1 MEPNKDALRKWVAKL
16 RDPNSKQTVGYLGTA
31 DGRRCCLGVAC
42 DVAVENG
49 VILAPYIPQG
59 SPDPDLA
66 IFYGSVGAASV
77 LPYEVSEWLGV
88 ESDPILNY
96 VDSEEKIPQRATLLN
111 DSHGWT
117 FPQIAD
123 AIEEMYNLREKDTEK

>member
-16 RDPNSKQTVGYLGTA
+16 RDPNSKQMIGTLGIA
-31 DGRRCCLGVAC
+31 NGERCCLGVAC

-49 VILAPYIPQG
+49 IISAPTPREDSVLY
-59 SPDPDLA
+59 
-66 IFYGSVGAASV
+66 YGSEEAVSV

-88 ESDPILNY
+88 EIDPILGY
-96 VDSEEKIPQRATLLN
+96 ADSEEKIPQRATPLN
-111 DSHGWT
+111 DNHGWT
-117 FPQIAD
+117 FPMIAD